1 MSERI
6 PFVQIDTSGAPTLDG
21 VADEETLAGTE
32 AGLLILGKD
41 GSSKAQI
48 LKTGTDGAVAVTD
61 NDGALTVDDGGGSLT
76 VDGTVS
82 IANFPATQPVS
93 GSVSVSN
100 FPATQPVSAASL
112 PLPAGAAT
120 ETTLA
125 ALNTKTPALG
135 QATMASSQPVVI
147 ASDQSAIPVSGTL
160 EVTGGASETTL
171 VAINDKI
178 PELGQTTMAASQPVV
193 IASNQTAIPIS
204 DGAGSITVD
213 GSVSITGTPNV
224 SVTSSA
230 LPTGA
235 ASESTLS
242 AFSAKINSQGQKTM
256 AGSTPVVLASDQSA
270 IPVIGNIVVTD
281 GAQEE
286 TLSEINTKTPELV
299 SGRVPVDGS
308 AVTQPVS
315 AASLP
320 LPTGA
325 ATSALQTTGNNSLS
339 SLDTKLP
346 AKGQATMTNSLPVV
360 IASNQSAIPI
370 SDGSGSITIDG
381 SVSISGTPN
390 VTVAT
395 SALPTGASSE
405 ATLSALN
412 SKFNSQGQKTM
423 AASTP
428 VVLASDQSA
437 IPVIGNI
444 VVTDGAQETT
454 LSAINIK
461 TPSLVSGRVPVD
473 GSAVTQPVSAAS
485 LPLPT
490 GAATAALQTTGNNT
504 LSSIDTKL
512 PGKGQTTM
520 ANSLP
525 VTIAS
530 NQSALPVSLSGA
542 ATETTLASI
551 NTKTPILVSGRV
563 PVDGSA
569 VTQPVEFA
577 SPSTATLTNVS
588 TSTTSVQLIAASST
602 RKGACIAN
610 DSASVLY
617 IKFGT
622 TATTAS
628 FTVALAPAIGGV
640 PSYYEV
646 HKDYTGRIDGVLST
660 GTGVARVTVLT

>member
-193 IASNQTAIPIS
+193 IASDQTAIPIS

-213 GSVSITGTPNV
+213 GTVSVTGTANV
-224 SVTSSA
+224 AVTSSA

-235 ASESTLS
+235 ASETTL
-242 AFSAKINSQGQKTM
+242 AALSAKINAQGQKTM

-281 GAQEE
+281 GAQET
-286 TLSEINTKTPELV
+286 TLAAINTKTPSLV

-325 ATSALQTTGNNSLS
+325 ATSALQTTGNTSLS
-339 SLDTKLP
+339 SIDTKLP

-360 IASNQSAIPI
+360 LASNQTPIPI
-370 SDGSGSITIDG
+370 SDNAGSITVDG
-381 SVSISGTPN
+381 SVSLTGTPN
-390 VTVAT
+390 VSVTS
-395 SALPTGASSE
+395 SALPTGAATE
-405 ATLSALN
+405 ATVSALN
-412 SKFNSQGQKTM
+412 AKFNSQGQKTM

-454 LSAINIK
+454 LSAINTK

-485 LPLPT
+485 LPLPS
-490 GAATAALQTTGNNT
+490 GAATSALQTTGNT
-504 LSSIDTKL
+504 SLSNIDTKF
-512 PGKGQTTM
+512 PAKGQNTM
-520 ANSLP
+520 VNSLP
-525 VTIAS
+525 VVIAS
-530 NQSALPVSLSGA
+530 NQSAIPVSLSGA
-542 ATETTLASI
+542 ATETTLSSI
-551 NTKTPILVSGRV
+551 NTKTPTLVSGRV

-577 SPSTATLTNVS
+577 SPGSATLTNVS
-588 TSTTSVQLIAASST
+588 TSTTSVQLLAASS

-610 DSASVLY
+610 DSSAILY
-617 IKFGT
+617 IKFGS
-622 TATTAS
+622 TATTTS
-628 FTVALAPAIGGV
+628 YTVALAPAVAGI

-646 HKDYTGRIDGVLST
+646 HKDYSGRIDGVLST
-660 GTGVARVTVLT
+660 GTGVARITVLT